1 MKPSPT
7 ASTPERPDA
16 PGETRDRP
24 AVQPAGGDHARADL
38 LLAILDDL
46 SDGVLA
52 FDHEGRC
59 RYLNREARRVLG
71 PEAEGEADALGPGV
85 AVLREAA
92 RRAMAADE
100 PVEVA
105 AFATSR
111 GRWYEARACPSRPGA
126 VVVLRDATQQR
137 LGSKA
142 ATAARAGRRAGDRG
156 LGGAR
161 PVHRLE
167 DLPDG
172 RRQAQ
177 APGGGRS
184 EPERGAGHDGPH
196 SPEPAEKPRRRI
208 MVVDDN
214 LDSAETMA
222 ELVRIW
228 GYDVRTAHDG
238 PAAID
243 TARGFRPHV
252 VLLDVG
258 LPGMDGYELA
268 RRLRAE
274 GLAGDLLVSVTGYGQ
289 EDDRRRAEEAGF
301 DHHLTKPVDPDT
313 LQRLVSQA

>member
-1 MKPSPT
+1 
-7 ASTPERPDA
+7 
-16 PGETRDRP
+16 
-24 AVQPAGGDHARADL
+24 V
-38 LLAILDDL
+38 I
-46 SDGVLA
+46 
-52 FDHEGRC
+52 
-59 RYLNREARRVLG
+59 
-71 PEAEGEADALGPGV
+71 
-85 AVLREAA
+85 
-92 RRAMAADE
+92 
-100 PVEVA
+100 
-105 AFATSR
+105 
-111 GRWYEARACPSRPGA
+111 
-126 VVVLRDATQQR
+126 VLRDATHQR

-142 ATAARAGRRAGDRG
+142 AAAARAGRRAADRTDG
-156 LGGAR
+156 EGRAR
-161 PVHRLE
+161 PAGRRAEDAANALNLALISHVLRNALAPMRNALELMRHATDPAEVARHRELIARHTDELAHRLE
-167 DLPDG
+167 DLLDG
-172 RRQAQ
+172 RRHAHASGDG
-177 APGGGRS
+177 APAAEGGEGKN
-184 EPERGAGHDGPH
+184 GPA

-238 PAAID
+238 PAAIN
-243 TARGFRPHV
+243 TARAFRPHV

-313 LQRLVSQA
+313 LLRLVSQA